1 MEKYEEEE
9 GRTMIE
15 DMEEIEDMTIYYY
28 NTLDD
33 FLYNILFLLWCN
45 LLSYIFLL
53 LYSIDDQYSN
63 CSNDTWKE
71 GRKGLEGRMD
81 NGHT

>member
-33 FLYNILFLLWCN
+33 FLYNILFL
-45 LLSYIFLL
+45 F
-53 LYSIDDQYSN
+53 
-63 CSNDTWKE
+63 NDTWKE